1 MVKKTKETH
10 YVSSQTQDLHGL
22 IIMEAIFIG
31 EYEDEE

>member
-10 YVSSQTQDLHGL
+10 YVSSQTQYLHDL